1 MDHYLRK
8 HSQIYR
14 KRHFLKE
21 KMDKELKKRNNLKNA
36 FGRKNIFNSKELHKM
51 TVKNIKKDIIDKNKK
66 RYHGSSKLKKD
77 ELIKFIINK
86 QVSENN
92 RKGDFNYRD
101 LLKEMDDKFLKL
113 KSHKIKLYLDICA
126 APGDYSEYLS
136 ETLKCKGVG
145 VTLPVKNGGMEFK
158 YDLKNY
164 KLEHL
169 DVIKDYKKKFSPYK
183 FDFIVSGCLDMT
195 RIKKKPYYDI
205 NLWLSTMLLAFLNL
219 KKGGIFSFKITLKYI
234 NFATNIIYLFEQFF
248 KSVKVFKSTKAI
260 PFRSMFYVIGFDFK
274 HNKEYFNLLQEIY
287 INYNQ
292 KSNNTDMKDLKFKL
306 MFEDINIMK
315 RYTKLLENVFR
326 IQIKAIEN
334 IL

>member
-36 FGRKNIFNSKELHKM
+36 FGRKNTFNNKELHKM
-51 TVKNIKKDIIDKNKK
+51 TVKNIRSEVVNKDKA
-66 RYHGSSKLKKD
+66 RYQGSSKLKKD
-77 ELIKFIINK
+77 DLIKFIINK
-86 QVSENN
+86 QITTNN

-113 KSHKIKLYLDICA
+113 KSRKVKLYLDICA
-126 APGDYSEYLS
+126 APGDYSDYLS

-158 YDLKNY
+158 YDIADY
-164 KLEHL
+164 ELEYL
-169 DVIKDYKKKFSPYK
+169 DVIKEYKKPFSSDK
-183 FDFIVSGCLDMT
+183 FDFIISGCLDMT
-195 RIKKKPYYDI
+195 RIKKKPFYDI

-219 KKGGIFSFKITLKYI
+219 KPGGIFAFKISLKYI
-234 NFATNIIYLFEQFF
+234 NFSANIIYLFEQFF
-248 KSVKVFKSTKAI
+248 KTVKVFKSTTAI

-274 HNKEYFNLLQEIY
+274 HNKEYFPLLEEIY
-287 INYNQ
+287 TNYNQ
-292 KSNNTDMKDLKFKL
+292 ESIDNDMKDLKFKL
-306 MFEDINIMK
+306 LFEETSILQNYM
-315 RYTKLLENVFR
+315 KLLEDVFQV
-326 IQIKAIEN
+326 QIKAIQN
-334 IL
+334 VL